1 MSAFRFG
8 PRLLQAALSHLGQ
21 AEVQARP
28 PPPAARRVQRGFS
41 YSPRLTVPPL
51 TPSRLTPLQASLL
64 CRAGSLA
71 TSYSGLGTAELALD
85 VLRVAATPA
94 GLQCGLDAVH
104 AAALPAEAGANAS
117 AVPGGPRMGVRWIA
131 LGTGP

>member
-21 AEVQARP
+21 AEVQARHAP
-28 PPPAARRVQRGFS
+28 PTHSTNPTGLSV
-41 YSPRLTVPPL
+41 LTASN
-51 TPSRLTPLQASLL
+51 TSPSRLTPPQASLL

-85 VLRVAATPA
+85 VLRVAATRA
-94 GLQCGLDAVH
+94 GLQCGLGEVH

-117 AVPGGPRMGVRWIA
+117 AVRGGPWMGMRWIE